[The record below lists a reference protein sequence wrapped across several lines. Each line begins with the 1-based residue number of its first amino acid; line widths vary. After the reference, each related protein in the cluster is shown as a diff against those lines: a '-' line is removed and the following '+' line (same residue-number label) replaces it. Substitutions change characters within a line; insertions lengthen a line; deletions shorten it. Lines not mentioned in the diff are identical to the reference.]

1 MEEKIKLAI
10 KEYQCMGCTCGEY
23 PECFKPDPKGGVGCG
38 KHITG
43 TSISGVGHIL
53 LGLPNGF
60 NRTGKYSDLNPVIF
74 ETYESSDWKFDKFNV
89 PVWKHFN
96 KDGHTIVRGIMPRRN
111 EPFIHIF
118 LEDCR
123 EKIDCIEISEQEISE
138 MD

>member
-1 MEEKIKLAI
+1 MKQNFKLAI
-10 KEYQCMGCTCGEY
+10 EEYQCSGCVCGGDIQ
-23 PECFKPDPKGGVGCG
+23 CFQPNTIGGVGCG
-38 KHITG
+38 KHVIGTLITG
-43 TSISGVGHIL
+43 IGHIL

-60 NRTGKYSDLNPVIF
+60 NRVGKHNDLKPVIF

-89 PVWKHFN
+89 AIWKHYTSN
-96 KDGHTIVRGIMPRRN
+96 GNTIVRGIMPRRN

-123 EKIDCIEISEQEISE
+123 DKIDCIEISAQEISE